1 VEMVGSIRED
11 ASLSGQRIVTEA
23 LAVEVESPC
32 SSEEEH
38 RVEDCDEGGCET
50 ALEIIGVLGRRGE
63 AWREAYGYGE
73 ERY

>member
-1 VEMVGSIRED
+1 
-11 ASLSGQRIVTEA
+11 
-23 LAVEVESPC
+23 VEVESPC

-38 RVEDCDEGGCET
+38 SVEDCDEGGCET